1 MPSRPSELWSLF
13 PRIPRGSSKKT
24 PVFLALSF
32 AFSPEDFIS
41 LAMLS
46 VCLWKPGAPGAV
58 GTAVI

>member
-1 MPSRPSELWSLF
+1 MWSLF